1 MEEAARMGLCQCR
14 AVHQMEFLP
23 FEQAFDALVM
33 IHHSQCIIFQFH
45 VRALNI
51 GLRHMTLGCPAATC
65 PFRGYHLAG
74 LAGWRDA
81 QVHSS
86 CYGKVAVLNGAYSH
100 LPRSLFYFGHTTR
113 SIALTSA
120 TDKVSY
126 SLIQ

>member
-1 MEEAARMGLCQCR
+1 MGLCQGR
-14 AVHQMEFLP
+14 AIQQVQSL
-23 FEQAFDALVM
+23 QSD
-33 IHHSQCIIFQFH
+33 Q
-45 VRALNI
+45 ALNVLSAVAQQQHVVFHLHLRVLF
-51 GLRHMTLGCPAATC
+51 GELRHMTFGCPAATC

-86 CYGKVAVLNGAYSH
+86 CYGKVAILNGEHSRA
-100 LPRSLFYFGHTTR
+100 PRSLFYFGHTTR

>member
-1 MEEAARMGLCQCR
+1 MGLCQGR
-14 AVHQMEFLP
+14 AIQQVQSLQLHQ
-23 FEQAFDALVM
+23 
-33 IHHSQCIIFQFH
+33 
-45 VRALNI
+45 ALNVLTPLAQQQHI
-51 GLRHMTLGCPAATC
+51 VFHLHLRVLIRGLRHMTLGCPAATC

-86 CYGKVAVLNGAYSH
+86 CYGKVAILDGAYSDV
-100 LPRSLFYFGHTTR
+100 PRSLFYFGHTTR